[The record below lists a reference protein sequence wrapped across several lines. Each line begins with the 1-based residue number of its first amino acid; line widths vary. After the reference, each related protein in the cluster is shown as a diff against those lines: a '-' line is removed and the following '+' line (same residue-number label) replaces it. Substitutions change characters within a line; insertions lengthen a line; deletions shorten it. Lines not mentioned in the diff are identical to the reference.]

1 MGMLHSL
8 IIAMDI
14 QEYIFSGVLEQ
25 YCLGLLNEQ
34 ERAFVIEMSLLYPE
48 VKRELNNIEMAFE
61 YFSQNDVTYPKPDL
75 DSKPASV
82 FKKSI
87 LNIQNLPEISA
98 ASDAASWLKCVEH
111 LIPGLINDDFICHV
125 LREDDRISQ
134 MLIISR
140 IDIPD
145 ETHQQIL
152 ESFLIL
158 KGSCRCTIGNTD
170 VELAESDFIEIPLN
184 VQHSVHL
191 LSPYVVAVLQHK
203 TIA

>member
-1 MGMLHSL
+1 
-8 IIAMDI
+8 MDI
-14 QEYIFSGVLEQ
+14 QEYIYSGVLEQ

-48 VKRELNNIEMAFE
+48 VKRELNNIQMAFE
-61 YFSQNDVTYPKPDL
+61 YFAQNDAAHPESGHHHKPG
-75 DSKPASV
+75 PV

-111 LIPGLINDDFICHV
+111 LIPNSIEDDFSCHV
-125 LREDDRISQ
+125 LREDEHMSQ

-140 IDIPD
+140 IDIPN
-145 ETHQQIL
+145 ESHQLIS

-170 VELAESDFIEIPLN
+170 IELAKGDFVEIPLN
-184 VQHSVHL
+184 VQHNIQL

-203 TIA
+203 AIA